1 MGTINMIGT
10 IKRFGT
16 IKKYSVAIGLLGV
29 TTLQA
34 MAQYA
39 GRVFVDENK
48 NGILDQREK
57 VLRHVPVSD
66 GLHVVLTDGNGVYR
80 LPGHVR
86 ARFLFMTTPSGY
98 KTDNAYYHR
107 IQTNRTRYDFPVSI
121 CQGGIQVDG
130 THRFIHISDTE
141 IHDKE
146 SNRKWADNLRDYAA
160 NEKIAFIVHTGDI
173 CYEVGLNNHI
183 QLLNTSLMEDTQ
195 VFYGIGNHDLV
206 KGAYGEE
213 LFEKLYGPT
222 YYSFDV
228 GNVHYMMTPML
239 HGDHAPG
246 YTKEDVYRWMKNDL
260 ACVDKGKSVIVFN
273 HSLPEDTT
281 SFRYGISAT
290 EYVDLP
296 ASGLKAWLYG
306 HWHVN
311 HVYKNKKEN
320 RVNEHEAAGVYAIC
334 TSTPACGGIDHAP
347 SAFRVL
353 TVDAKG
359 GLKSE
364 FRYSYL
370 PASLQIASISE
381 EEQTFTLPS
390 GNIPLSVNAYSTV
403 SPISSMR
410 YWCEYEGRKIL
421 PVKTIK
427 QQSDFNWYAEIPFS
441 PQWERKRIT
450 VIVEAFFRSGEV
462 KQSRRSFLYA
472 KKENQGDIP
481 QRKAEEKRPRKPEE
495 TSQGKKQETGC
506 PLWVRNV
513 GASVFMSAP
522 LVDRN
527 RLFVATVDDNE
538 SGKAAVICMNAQNGE
553 INWRYPVRGSVR
565 SSIAIADG
573 KIFAQDVHGY
583 LYAIEAETGTL
594 VWEKNLRTGS
604 LPPLNDGLTAT
615 SGIVY
620 AGAGE
625 SLCALKT
632 STGEQIWK
640 NEDWTRGEGCVAT
653 LSLHRNIL
661 IGHANWKGLYA
672 NDATTGRLLWEN
684 KDREL
689 KYRSASVAWVDDR
702 IYLLSSQ
709 SLFIME
715 PQTGEVIVRKK
726 LGYSVDVNS
735 TPLVT
740 ETEIIFGT
748 ANRGVVALNRQT
760 LEEKW
765 NFKTASALI
774 YTSPYSKPPS
784 ATVETTPVL
793 VGNTICIGAS
803 DGVLYML
810 NRTDGKLLW
819 KHSTGIPIFTTVA
832 ISERILYVADFGG
845 NVYAFICN

>member
-1 MGTINMIGT
+1 MYLIRMGTTNMMGT

-16 IKKYSVAIGLLGV
+16 IIKYSVAIVLLGGI
-29 TTLQA
+29 TLQA
-34 MAQYA
+34 MAQYT

-48 NGILDQREK
+48 NGVLDQREK
-57 VLRHVPVSD
+57 VLQHVPVSD
-66 GLHVVLTDGNGVYR
+66 GLHVVLTDANGVYR

-98 KTDNAYYHR
+98 KTDNAYYHQIKR
-107 IQTNRTRYDFPVSI
+107 DRTTYDFPVSI
-121 CQGGIQVDG
+121 CQGGIQANG
-130 THRFIHISDTE
+130 AHRFIHISDTE

-146 SNRKWADNLRDYAA
+146 SNQQWADNLRGYAA

-173 CYEVGLNNHI
+173 CYEAGLNNHI

-228 GNVHYMMTPML
+228 GNVHYIMTPML
-239 HGDHAPG
+239 HGDYAPG

-260 ACVDKGKSVIVFN
+260 ACVGKGKSVIVFN

-281 SFRYGISAT
+281 SFRYGISTT

-320 RVNEHEAAGVYAIC
+320 GVNEYESAGVYTIC

-353 TVDAKG
+353 TVDTKG

-370 PASLQIASISE
+370 PASLHIASISE
-381 EEQTFTLPS
+381 EEQTFALSS

-421 PVKTIK
+421 AVKMVK
-427 QQSDFNWYAEIPFS
+427 QQSDFNWYAEIPLS

-450 VIVEAFFRSGEV
+450 VIVEALFRSGEV

-472 KKENQGDIP
+472 KKE
-481 QRKAEEKRPRKPEE
+481 KSEE
-495 TSQGKKQETGC
+495 TSQGKVQETC
-506 PLWVRNV
+506 RPVWVRNV

-553 INWRYPVRGSVR
+553 IIWRYSVRGSVR

-573 KIFAQDVHGY
+573 NIFAQDVHGY
-583 LYAIEAETGTL
+583 LYAIDAETGTL
-594 VWEKNLRTGS
+594 VWEKNLRTGA

-615 SGIVY
+615 SGVVY
-620 AGAGE
+620 AGTGE

-640 NEDWTRGEGCVAT
+640 NEGWTRGEGCVAT

-684 KDREL
+684 KDGEL

-702 IYLLSSQ
+702 MYLLSSQ

-726 LGYSVDVNS
+726 LVYSVDVNS

-748 ANRGVVALNRQT
+748 ASRGVVALNRQT
-760 LEEKW
+760 LEEAW

-793 VGNTICIGAS
+793 VGNTIFIGAS
-803 DGVLYML
+803 DGVLYAL

-819 KHSTGIPIFTTVA
+819 KHATGIPIFTTVA
-832 ISERILYVADFGG
+832 ISEQTLYVADFGG
-845 NVYAFICN
+845 NVYAFLCN

>member
-1 MGTINMIGT
+1 MIGS
-10 IKRFGT
+10 I
-16 IKKYSVAIGLLGV
+16 IKYSVVIGLLSGI
-29 TTLQA
+29 TLQA
-34 MAQYA
+34 MAQYT
-39 GRVFVDENK
+39 GTVFLDENK
-48 NGILDQREK
+48 NGVRDSGEQ
-57 VLRHVPVSD
+57 VLRGVSVSD
-66 GLHVVLTDGNGVYR
+66 GLHVVLTDANGVYQ
-80 LPGHVR
+80 LSGHSR
-86 ARFLFMTTPSGY
+86 ARFLLMTTPSGY
-98 KTDNAYYHR
+98 KTDNAYYHL
-107 IQTNRTRYDFPVSI
+107 IKADRTTYDFPVSL
-121 CQGGIQVDG
+121 CRGGIQPNG

-141 IHDKE
+141 IHGKE
-146 SNRKWADNLRDYAA
+146 GNRDWVNNLRDYAA

-173 CYEVGLNNHI
+173 CYEAGLNHHI
-183 QLLNTSLMEDTQ
+183 QLLNTSLMDDTQ

-239 HGDHAPG
+239 HGDHVAG

-260 ACVDKGKSVIVFN
+260 AYVDKGKSVIVFN

-281 SFRYGISAT
+281 SFRYGISDT

-311 HVYKNKKEN
+311 QIH
-320 RVNEHEAAGVYAIC
+320 RHEATGVYTIC

-359 GLKSE
+359 GLNSA

-370 PASLQIASISE
+370 PASLHVSSIGE
-381 EEQTFTLPS
+381 DGQTSVLPS

-410 YWCEYEGRKIL
+410 YWCEYEGRKVLPSGIL
-421 PVKTIK
+421 K
-427 QQSDFNWYAEIPFS
+427 QQSDFNWYAEMPLSIE
-441 PQWERKRIT
+441 WEHKRIT
-450 VIVEAFFRSGEV
+450 VIVEARFHSGEV
-462 KQSRRSFLYA
+462 KQVRRSFLF
-472 KKENQGDIP
+472 P
-481 QRKAEEKRPRKPEE
+481 KRGKQLE
-495 TSQGKKQETGC
+495 TFR
-506 PLWVRNV
+506 PLWIRNV
-513 GASVFMSAP
+513 GASVFMSSP
-522 LVDRN
+522 LVAGD
-527 RLFVATVDDNE
+527 RLFVASVDDNE

-553 INWRYPVRGSVR
+553 MSWRYSVRGSVR
-565 SSIAIADG
+565 SSIAISDG
-573 KIFAQDVHGY
+573 KVFAQDVHGY
-583 LYAIEAETGTL
+583 LYAIDGEAGTL
-594 VWEKNLRTGS
+594 VWERNLRTGS
-604 LPPLNDGLTAT
+604 LPPLNDGITAVL
-615 SGIVY
+615 GIVY
-620 AGAGE
+620 AGTGA

-640 NEDWTRGEGCVAT
+640 NENWTRGEGCVAT
-653 LSLHRNIL
+653 LSLNRNIL

-684 KDREL
+684 KDPEL
-689 KYRSASVAWVDDR
+689 KFRSASVAWAGDL

-709 SLFIME
+709 SFFILD
-715 PQTGEVIVRKK
+715 PTTGRVIVRKR

-740 ETEIIFGT
+740 DSEIIFGT
-748 ANRGVVALNRQT
+748 ANRGVIALDRQT

-765 NFKTASALI
+765 NFKTAPALI
-774 YTSPYSKPPS
+774 YTVPYSKPPS
-784 ATVETTPVL
+784 STVETTPAL
-793 VGNTICIGAS
+793 AGNTVFVAAS
-803 DGVLYML
+803 DGVLYAL

-819 KHSTGIPIFTTVA
+819 EHSTGVPIFSTVA
-832 ISERILYVADFGG
+832 VSRRTLYAADFGG
-845 NVYAFICN
+845 NVYAFMY